1 MIRIQY
7 LVLIFIV
14 HSFIACS
21 KCGDKPLNN
30 VKIRI
35 QNDLESKLVTAS
47 IGSTMYKSTDSFASC
62 TMTKRF
68 EDVSAGVS
76 TDYVDTY
83 GNHMGYD
90 AVRINRPGTSS
101 AVTPSNVRKEEL
113 EAELIRN
120 GAVQD
125 SVKNVYNDKMYYG
138 LRLPDGNYTYRLMNL
153 SDDGRFI
160 ELEII
165 KD

>member
-7 LVLIFIV
+7 LVVVIIIQ
-14 HSFIACS
+14 SFIACS
-21 KCGDKPLNN
+21 KCDDKPLNN

-35 QNDLESKLVTAS
+35 QNDLDSKLVTAS
-47 IGSTMYKSTDSFASC
+47 IGSTMYKSNDSFASC
-62 TMTKRF
+62 TMTKSF
-68 EDVSAGVS
+68 NDVPQGTT

-83 GNHMGYD
+83 GNHLGYD
-90 AVRINRPGTSS
+90 GVRVNRPGTRSV
-101 AVTPSNVRKEEL
+101 VTPSTVSREDL
-113 EAELIRN
+113 EDQLIKN

-125 SVKNVYNDKMYYG
+125 SVKNVYRDKMYYG
-138 LRLPDGNYTYRLMNL
+138 LRLPDGFYTYRLLNL